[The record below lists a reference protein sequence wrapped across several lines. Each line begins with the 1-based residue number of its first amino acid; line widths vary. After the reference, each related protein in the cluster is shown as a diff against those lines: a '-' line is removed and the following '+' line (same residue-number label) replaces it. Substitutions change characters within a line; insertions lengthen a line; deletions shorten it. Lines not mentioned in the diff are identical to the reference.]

1 MVALAMVEPDFR
13 SMARFPFCLESI
25 LPFREEQNGSLALSS
40 RERQLK
46 SVLISGDI
54 RTASVQQNARAER
67 FRTFNRRQ

>member
-46 SVLISGDI
+46 SVLISDDNKGS
-54 RTASVQQNARAER
+54 ASEVVSPAER
-67 FRTFNRRQ
+67 AC

>member
-46 SVLISGDI
+46 SVLISDDNKGS
-54 RTASVQQNARAER
+54 ASEVFSPAER
-67 FRTFNRRQ
+67 AC

>member
-46 SVLISGDI
+46 SVLISDDNKGS
-54 RTASVQQNARAER
+54 ASEVFNPAER
-67 FRTFNRRQ
+67 AC